1 MYSNSIYA
9 SLFEEEYCRL
19 AARPHTGHFLT
30 IATGAFAPVGPLLA
44 PVVKHDFQMSWALL
58 IISKRLTLLKKLYL
72 PAFSY
77 PLTFSTFPL
86 IKVSTSRGETESGLW
101 VWNIPNCQVVGKLSN
116 LSWMKRNTN

>member
-1 MYSNSIYA
+1 VIVYSNSIYA

-30 IATGAFAPVGPLLA
+30 ITTGAFAPVGPLLA

-77 PLTFSTFPL
+77 PLTFSTFPSYKSPPQAAAEL
-86 IKVSTSRGETESGLW
+86 
-101 VWNIPNCQVVGKLSN
+101 KLGCGCGTPPIF
-116 LSWMKRNTN
+116 R